1 MRGTETI
8 VVHRPTV
15 VFGRT
20 GEVTTWAAPRAVKGC
35 IIVPR
40 TAGDELNDR
49 QNTTIIGIVV
59 YAPPGTDV
67 KATDEVTARGVR
79 WRVDGEPGD
88 YRSAGGQR
96 KTVAVNLRR
105 VEG

>member
-1 MRGTETI
+1 MRGTEII
-8 VVHRPTV
+8 VVHRPTTQ
-15 VFGRT
+15 FTRT
-20 GEVTTWAAPRAVKGC
+20 GEVTTWAPDRAVKGC
-35 IIVPR
+35 VIVPR
-40 TAGDELNDR
+40 TAGDERNDR
-49 QNTTIIGIVV
+49 QNTTIIGVAV

-67 KATDEVTARGVR
+67 ESTDEVTARGVR

-96 KTVAVNLRR
+96 KAVAVNLRR